1 MKTLRGTTRRWPS
14 RVAGI
19 AVLAGTLSA
28 CSLEV
33 FDPDI
38 VQPEDVSDP
47 ASLPIAIAGVVGDF
61 QLMYDNYA
69 RYSGMFV
76 DEFILAGTF
85 PSRVEVDTRQILSDN
100 STLTGGLYELIHVA
114 RFSADN
120 LVEGAQGLVGDPD
133 ADQDIVELAIAIGQY
148 YGGYARL
155 LLAEMYCQSILGGG
169 DDTNPNYESSPVAA
183 EARMQDALTWF
194 QAAEASATAIGRANL
209 ADAAR
214 VGQGRANMFLGNYAA
229 AASAVSSVGT
239 TFNYMAEFSSN
250 DPTQYN
256 DVYTFT
262 YADTQVIRWTVGDG
276 TQPERNFERFPFYDQ
291 FVDAELLDPDPP
303 ASFTAFN
310 SSILVHLQLIYP
322 PPIAPG
328 VPATP
333 PSAAGQAAPMFAAT
347 GYEARIMEA
356 EVQYRAGNVAAAESA
371 INALL
376 TTGLNPHGATF
387 EAVDLTGD
395 FDSDIALIGYAYSA
409 GMWLT
414 GHRLGFMRRVFRN
427 DGVDLYPAEQPG
439 RDYSFPV
446 VKQELD
452 NNPDINQACPS
463 GSTGSWPA

>member
-1 MKTLRGTTRRWPS
+1 MMKTLRGTTRRWPA

-28 CSLEV
+28 CNLDV

-38 VQPEDVSDP
+38 VTPDDVSDP

-69 RYSGMFV
+69 RYSGLFV

-85 PSRVEVDTRQILSDN
+85 PTRVQIDERKILSDN
-100 STLTGGLYELIHVA
+100 STLTGGLYEVIHVA

-120 LVEGAQGLVGDPD
+120 LVQAAQGLVGDPD
-133 ADQDIVELAIAIGQY
+133 ADQDLVELAIAIGQY
-148 YGGYARL
+148 YGAYARL
-155 LLAEMYCQSILGGG
+155 LLAELYCQSILGGG
-169 DDTNPNYESSPVAA
+169 DETNPNYESSPVSADD
-183 EARMQDALTWF
+183 RMQDALTWF
-194 QAAEASATAIGRANL
+194 QAAEASAATIGDGNL

-214 VGQGRANMFLGNYAA
+214 VGQGRANMWMGNYAA
-229 AASAVSSVGT
+229 AAAAVASVGT
-239 TFNYMAEFSSN
+239 FFNYMAEFSSN
-250 DPTQYN
+250 DPSQYN

-276 TQPERNFERFPFYDQ
+276 TQPERNFELFPYYDE
-291 FVDAELLDPDPP
+291 FVDAGLLDPDPP
-303 ASFTAFN
+303 SSFTAFN

-328 VPATP
+328 VPASP

-356 EVQYRAGNVAAAESA
+356 EVEYRAGGVEAAELK
-371 INALL
+371 INLL
-376 TTGLNPHGATF
+376 LAGDNPHGAIF
-387 EAVDLTGD
+387 DPIDLTGD
-395 FDSDIALIGYAYSA
+395 FASDIEKIGYAYSA

-414 GHRLGFMRRVFRN
+414 GHRMGFLRRVFRN
-427 DGVDLYPAEQPG
+427 DNVDLFPAVQPG

-452 NNPDINQACPS
+452 NNPDINQACTS
-463 GSTGSWPA
+463 GDAGSWPA